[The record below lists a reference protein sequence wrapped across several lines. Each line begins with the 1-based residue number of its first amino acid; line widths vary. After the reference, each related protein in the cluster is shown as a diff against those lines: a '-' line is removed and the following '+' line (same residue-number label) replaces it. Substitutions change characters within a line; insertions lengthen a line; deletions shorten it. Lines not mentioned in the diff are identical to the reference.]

1 MSFFDVIGSIFRP
14 IADVIDHVL
23 PSGDAKIALQQK
35 VLEAQM
41 AAAAQAMDYEKQL
54 LDSQAQIVKAEA
66 QGTSWLQRNWRP
78 MVALFLTGLVGAYW
92 FGFTPPNLSPASV
105 ADCFSLVKIC
115 LGGYVVGRSAE
126 KIAAPAIGAVV
137 QALKK

>member
-66 QGTSWLQRNWRP
+66 QGGSWLQRNWRP
-78 MVALFLTGLVGAYW
+78 ITMLTFLVLVVCDA
-92 FGFTPPNLSPASV
+92 FGWLPFRLAGEAWTL
-105 ADCFSLVKIC
+105 LQLG

-126 KIAAPAIGAVV
+126 KIAPSIAQAIVGKS
-137 QALKK
+137 Q